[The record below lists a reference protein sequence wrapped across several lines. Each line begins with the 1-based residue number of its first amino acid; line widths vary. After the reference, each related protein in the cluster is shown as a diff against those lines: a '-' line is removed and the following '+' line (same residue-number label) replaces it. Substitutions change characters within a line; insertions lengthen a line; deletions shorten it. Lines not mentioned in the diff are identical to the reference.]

1 MLEMSEPDVSKL
13 LSVQEAIQI
22 IDSAAIQ
29 PRIKRVRLEEANG
42 LHLAQDIL
50 ADRDYPPFDKSLMDG
65 YAVRAAD
72 VQKAPVELPVVGEV
86 AAGMPAPRGIGP
98 GETMAVMTGAPL
110 PPGTEAV
117 VPVEQTEEL
126 SDPRDFRG
134 LAFDDGF
141 QQIERSQIGG

>member
-1 MLEMSEPDVSKL
+1 
-13 LSVQEAIQI
+13 
-22 IDSAAIQ
+22 
-29 PRIKRVRLEEANG
+29 
-42 LHLAQDIL
+42 
-50 ADRDYPPFDKSLMDG
+50 MDG

-134 LAFDDGF
+134 RVRILKGVSANYAVARRASDVMAG
-141 QQIERSQIGG
+141 QVVLTAGCLLEAPGIAVAASIGAAEVDVYARPRVVVLGTGDEIVPIDE